1 MEKSKDQ
8 TMERTV
14 PIEKYIAEIE
24 GPYREKFLEQMR
36 NYKLNKAIV
45 EKLKLHAKNF
55 WILAFSA
62 KWCKDCARNIPILA
76 LIAKQTKFEVRI
88 FGGLMKDPLNPT
100 QKWRIPPSPPE
111 VETFH
116 VNKIPLIMVLDKR
129 GREIGRIVEN
139 PRRGFSLEEE
149 ILNIISKA

>member
-1 MEKSKDQ
+1 
-8 TMERTV
+8 
-14 PIEKYIAEIE
+14 
-24 GPYREKFLEQMR
+24 
-36 NYKLNKAIV
+36 
-45 EKLKLHAKNF
+45 
-55 WILAFSA
+55 
-62 KWCKDCARNIPILA
+62 
-76 LIAKQTKFEVRI
+76 
-88 FGGLMKDPLNPT
+88 MKDPLNPT

>member
-14 PIEKYIAEIE
+14 PVEKYIAEIE

-62 KWCKDCARNIPILA
+62 KW
-76 LIAKQTKFEVRI
+76 
-88 FGGLMKDPLNPT
+88 
-100 QKWRIPPSPPE
+100 
-111 VETFH
+111 
-116 VNKIPLIMVLDKR
+116 
-129 GREIGRIVEN
+129 
-139 PRRGFSLEEE
+139 
-149 ILNIISKA
+149 